1 MQPPLLPVLICRLS
15 LVVCLLEG
23 LCESFD
29 FGWVCVADDEES
41 QAVRLPGFDGEGG
54 GLGKSRQRQHQRQEQ
69 LQRQHQI
76 PFGDDNQKDRQ
87 QQRLTLG
94 VRPMTSVGCLGRSA
108 RHRRSGDNGTSLSW
122 SPRRS
127 SRAAPVAKH
136 RRWLVRHRPEPGRSR
151 QSRGDPF
158 HRAPR
163 SRCAS

>member
-1 MQPPLLPVLICRLS
+1 MQPPLLPILTPELL

-76 PFGDDNQKDRQ
+76 PFGDDNQKTGNSNGL
-87 QQRLTLG
+87 RLE
-94 VRPMTSVGCLGRSA
+94 SV
-108 RHRRSGDNGTSLSW
+108 
-122 SPRRS
+122 P
-127 SRAAPVAKH
+127 
-136 RRWLVRHRPEPGRSR
+136 
-151 QSRGDPF
+151 
-158 HRAPR
+158 
-163 SRCAS
+163 